1 MTGND
6 ITTIIAA
13 VLALVTAIVGL
24 LNNRKINTVHNAVND
39 QHDDL
44 SKQAITNTAELA
56 TAINGGIP
64 PATPPVPEVIP

>member
-1 MTGND
+1 MTSND

-13 VLALVTAIVGL
+13 VLALITALVGL

-44 SKQAITNTAELA
+44 VKQVSDTAAELT
-56 TAINGGIP
+56 TAINGGMP
-64 PATPPVPEVIP
+64 PAPKVIP